1 LLTNQATTLRAPLP
15 LARSGAILEH
25 MNRKIASV
33 AGLAAFAVLHLA
45 APARADEIKL
55 KDGSKI
61 YGTIVGFED
70 NSFKVK
76 TSYGFAVVQKDQ
88 VVSITVTDPA
98 KQPEPDSA
106 KKLDSDAAK
115 KPEATNAT
123 AKKPAADAAKKS
135 ESAAAKTPVAAPTS
149 TTPKPEKVEHASAP
163 SPAKNSDA
171 DSATNSIEE
180 YPHTNSPTTSATN
193 SAQPTSA
200 APNASAMSN
209 TSNAGTPVAAA
220 APPAKPTAPEPM
232 REEVSG
238 NLYTNDT
245 YGFRMYK
252 PPTWKLIEGARTIL
266 PGSITALGTDDQNT
280 YLLIGQAPTGKS
292 LANDIASTEQR
303 LRDVMENF
311 RPLGEKQVMISG
323 LSATER
329 RFRGSVDSRDWSGVV
344 VYIPRGAQVY
354 TIFGMTLADTD
365 LVQIQE
371 NVISRAITSLQFT
384 K

>member
-1 LLTNQATTLRAPLP
+1 MLTNQATKSRLGLP
-15 LARSGAILEH
+15 LARSSAILES
-25 MNRKIASV
+25 MNRTIVSV
-33 AGLAAFAVLHLA
+33 AGLAALGFLLSFAA
-45 APARADEIKL
+45 TRADEIKL
-55 KDGSKI
+55 KDGTKI
-61 YGTIVGFED
+61 NGTIVGFED

-88 VVSITVTDPA
+88 VVSISVTGDA
-98 KQPEPDSA
+98 KQPETDTAKKAEPASA
-106 KKLDSDAAK
+106 KKSVVAPA
-115 KPEATNAT
+115 P
-123 AKKPAADAAKKS
+123 PAA
-135 ESAAAKTPVAAPTS
+135 
-149 TTPKPEKVEHASAP
+149 KPEKVVHASAP
-163 SPAKNSDA
+163 PTTQAKTSDLESGTSADNSVV
-171 DSATNSIEE
+171 E
-180 YPHTNSPTTSATN
+180 YPHVDPATTPGKDSTQPAATATN
-193 SAQPTSA
+193 APTSA
-200 APNASAMSN
+200 
-209 TSNAGTPVAAA
+209 AAA
-220 APPAKPTAPEPM
+220 APPAQPAAPEPM

-280 YLLIGQAPTGKS
+280 YLLIGQEPSGKS
-292 LANDIASTEQR
+292 LANDIAATEQR
-303 LRDVMENF
+303 LHELMENF

-323 LSATER
+323 VSATER

-344 VYIPRGAQVY
+344 VYIPRGAHVY